1 MKEVEMTTN
10 EETPQEDLEQK
21 IREAELKAQEQN
33 SSEAG
38 DSELSFEDVSDASL
52 DGSPPEKKELS
63 QVRKIWRRMLIWLV
77 VIAIAFAG
85 GFYLDT
91 TMRFLPAQNEIDAL
105 GGDLN
110 DAQAEISS
118 LEEEIDRLGA
128 FEEVNTQLTA
138 EIDQLNLHLVILS
151 LRSSVA
157 DASLAIEQ
165 ERQADAK
172 LALDKVGST
181 LNYLETLLN
190 PDQAEI
196 VESML
201 QRYELIMIEL
211 DNDGATV
218 LTDLELLSSKLLTL
232 ENTLFSAP

>member
-1 MKEVEMTTN
+1 MTTN
-10 EETPQEDLEQK
+10 EETPQEDLEKK
-21 IREAELKAQEQN
+21 ISEAELKAQEQN
-33 SSEAG
+33 SAESEEG
-38 DSELSFEDVSDASL
+38 DVSYADVSDE
-52 DGSPPEKKELS
+52 GQESPPEKKELS
-63 QVRKIWRRMLIWLV
+63 RARKIWRRILIWLV

-85 GFYLDT
+85 GFFLDT
-91 TMRFLPAQNEIDAL
+91 TLRYQPAQNEIAAL
-105 GGDLN
+105 EGDLD

-118 LEEEIDRLGA
+118 LESEIDRLGT
-128 FEEVNTQLTA
+128 FEEINNQLGA

-157 DASLAIEQ
+157 DAALAIEQ

-181 LNYLETLLN
+181 LSYLETLLN

-196 VESML
+196 VQSML
-201 QRYELIMIEL
+201 QRYELVMIEL

-232 ENTLFSAP
+232 ENTLFSSP